1 MCDHWIWEAAWVLI
15 FTADI
20 LRYLDACD
28 SITILELQKCKNPV
42 CFELVYV
49 IQILIFVFFYFL
61 DLP

>member
-28 SITILELQKCKNPV
+28 SITILELQKCKNPAE
-42 CFELVYV
+42 CASNWFM
-49 IQILIFVFFYFL
+49 
-61 DLP
+61 